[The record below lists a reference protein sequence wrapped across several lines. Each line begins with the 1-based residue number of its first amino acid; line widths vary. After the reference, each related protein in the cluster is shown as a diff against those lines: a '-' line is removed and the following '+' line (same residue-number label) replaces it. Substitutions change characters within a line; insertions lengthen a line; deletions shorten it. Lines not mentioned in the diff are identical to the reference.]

1 MAERLLSAQEL
12 AMALRVSPQT
22 VYRAIKRNEIPAN
35 QVIKFGEQV
44 RIKSQYLE
52 ALKDG
57 KKAS

>member
-1 MAERLLSAQEL
+1 MAEKLLSAQEL

-22 VYRAIKRNEIPAN
+22 VYRAIRRNEIPPS
-35 QVIKFGEQV
+35 QVFKFGEQI

-52 ALKDG
+52 VLKDG